1 MNNSTPPLVSI
12 GVPVFN
18 GGADIEAAL
27 QSVLAQSYTNIE
39 VVISDNA
46 STDDTCEV
54 CERIRALDS
63 RIRYVR
69 QPVNLGPSANFKAVL
84 DLARGDYFMWL
95 GHDDWLSERYLE
107 KCVETLDESPDVSLT
122 CGETVYFQDGE
133 ESHRGVVV
141 QLPQESPQDRVIGY
155 YSVVA
160 DNGTFYGLMRREQL
174 ARVRLH
180 NVMGGD
186 WLVIASIAFLGK
198 IVTLPS
204 VRVHRGLGG
213 ATVSYT
219 KIAESLGLSK
229 WQGAYPHVVT
239 ALSAFREIAWRDPIY
254 SLARI
259 ERVRLAWKCQKIIR
273 LRRGFS
279 VFGIFRRSLALVR
292 YVVTKRL
299 FGSAPE

>member
-1 MNNSTPPLVSI
+1 MSDSEPPLVSV

-18 GGADIEAAL
+18 GAADIATAL
-27 QSVLAQSYTNIE
+27 QSVLDQSYTNIE
-39 VVISDNA
+39 VMISDNA
-46 STDDTCEV
+46 STDSTREV
-54 CERIRALDS
+54 CERVRALDP
-63 RIRYVR
+63 RIHYVQ
-69 QPVNLGPSANFKAVL
+69 QPVNLGPSKNFKAVL

-95 GHDDWLSERYLE
+95 GHDDWLSEGYIE
-107 KCVETLDESPDVSLT
+107 ECVETLNENPDVSLV
-122 CGETVYFQDGE
+122 CGETVYSEGGE

-186 WLVIASIAFLGK
+186 WLVIASMAFMGK
-198 IVTLPS
+198 VVTLPT

-254 SLARI
+254 SLDRI
-259 ERVRLAWKCQKIIR
+259 DRLRLAWQCQKIIR

-279 VFGIFRRSLALVR
+279 VFGIIRRSLALVR

-299 FGSAPE
+299 FRSGL